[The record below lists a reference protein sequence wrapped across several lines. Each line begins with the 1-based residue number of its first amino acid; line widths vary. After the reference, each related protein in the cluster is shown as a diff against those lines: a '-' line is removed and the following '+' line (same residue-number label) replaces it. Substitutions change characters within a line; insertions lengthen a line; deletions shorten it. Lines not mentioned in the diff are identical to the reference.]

1 MRSISGRD
9 PASGRV
15 LRLAIEHGR
24 IAGIEPGLAGEP
36 CWLAPGFVDLQVNGY
51 AGEDLNAAVP
61 TPGSVARLAAALRAA
76 GTTSFVPTVVTASEA
91 GITGVLRALAEV
103 RAADPLLRHA
113 IPYVHLEGPWI
124 SPHDGPRGAHPAEH
138 VRPPDLA
145 EFARWQAAC
154 GGLVGMVTLSPHF
167 AEAGTAIAALA
178 QQGIVV
184 AIGHT
189 DATAEQVGAAADA
202 GATLST
208 HLGNGAAGMLPR
220 HPNFIWA
227 QLADD
232 RMSASFIGDGHH
244 LPAATLKSMLR
255 AKGIERSVLVSDSVA
270 LAGLPPGIYD
280 APIGGKVELSADGR
294 LGMFGTP
301 FLAGAVKPV
310 ASGVAFVASC
320 CEVTLGDA
328 VRLAT
333 ANPGRFAAGRGR
345 LAVGAAAD
353 LVRFRW
359 QPGDTALG
367 IDTVLVLGEEG

>member
-1 MRSISGRD
+1 MRWISGRD

-15 LRLAIEHGR
+15 LKLAIESGR
-24 IAGIEPGLAGEP
+24 IAAVEPGMGGES
-36 CWLAPGFVDLQVNGY
+36 CWLAPGFIDLQVNGY
-51 AGEDLNAAVP
+51 AGQDMNAAAP
-61 TPGSVARLAAALRAA
+61 TVEGVGRLAAALRAV
-76 GTTSFVPTVVTASEA
+76 GTTTFVPTIVTASEA
-91 GITGVLRALAEV
+91 RITAVLGALAEA

-113 IPYVHLEGPWI
+113 IPFVHLEGPWI
-124 SPHDGPRGAHPAEH
+124 SPHDGPRGAHPAAD

-145 EFARWQAAC
+145 EFARWQASC

-167 AEAGTAIAALA
+167 ADAPSAIAALVMSGVA
-178 QQGIVV
+178 V

-189 DATAEQVGAAADA
+189 DATAEQITAAADA

-232 RMSASFIGDGHH
+232 RLNASFIGDSHH

-255 AKGIERSVLVSDSVA
+255 AKGIERSVLISDSVA
-270 LAGLPPGIYD
+270 IAGLAPGIYE
-280 APIGGKVELSADGR
+280 APIGGKVELTADGR
-294 LGMFGTP
+294 LGMAGTP

-310 ASGVAFVASC
+310 ASGVAFVASRC
-320 CEVTLGDA
+320 GVTLGDA

-333 ANPGRFAAGRGR
+333 LNPGRFVHGRGR
-345 LAVGAAAD
+345 LAAGAAAD

-359 QPGDTALG
+359 QPGDIALA
-367 IDTVLVLGEEG
+367 IDTVLALGEER